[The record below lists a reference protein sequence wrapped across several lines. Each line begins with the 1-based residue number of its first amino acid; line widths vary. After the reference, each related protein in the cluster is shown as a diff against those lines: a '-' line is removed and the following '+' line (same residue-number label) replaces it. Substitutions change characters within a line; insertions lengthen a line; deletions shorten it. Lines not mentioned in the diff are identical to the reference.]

1 MTNLAQEDINK
12 LTNKERIR
20 YLDLSNRELAGEMNL
35 GEFKNLKSI
44 NASNNKFTNLDFL
57 NSLENKEKVEKINCW
72 GNQIKEIDLA
82 EILKNFPNLKWLNLE
97 NNPLSAKNLENLT
110 SENFGK
116 LVQGIKNKQIRINSW
131 KGTILMDL
139 LEYAQKLIKNGDSS
153 QQQQA
158 HQWQAILQN
167 NSIETNKG
175 ENNSKHT
182 ALIIGGAVA
191 VVIGSVLVGY
201 WWGKKRKDRELED

>member
-1 MTNLAQEDINK
+1 MTNPAQEDINK
-12 LTNKERIR
+12 LTNKARIR

-35 GEFKNLKSI
+35 KDFKNLKSI

-57 NSLENKEKVEKINCW
+57 NSLENKKQVEKINCW
-72 GNQIKEIDLA
+72 GNQISEIDLA

-116 LVQGIKNKQIRINSW
+116 LVEGIKNKQIRINSW

-139 LEYAQKLIKNGDSS
+139 LEYLTRDFAFNFTSFITSS
-153 QQQQA
+153 
-158 HQWQAILQN
+158 L
-167 NSIETNKG
+167 
-175 ENNSKHT
+175 
-182 ALIIGGAVA
+182 LAVT
-191 VVIGSVLVGY
+191 IS
-201 WWGKKRKDRELED
+201 

>member
-1 MTNLAQEDINK
+1 MTNPAQEDINK

-35 GEFKNLKSI
+35 KDFKNLKSI

-57 NSLENKEKVEKINCW
+57 NSLEKKEQIEKINCW

-110 SENFGK
+110 SEQFGK
-116 LVQGIKNKQIRINSW
+116 LVEGIKNKQIRINSW

-139 LEYAQKLIKNGDSS
+139 LEYAQKLIKNGDNS

-158 HQWQAILQN
+158 YQLQAILQN
-167 NSIETNKG
+167 NSIKNEQQST
-175 ENNSKHT
+175 NSK
-182 ALIIGGAVA
+182 LPWVIGGAA
-191 VVIGSVLVGY
+191 VVSLALIVGY
-201 WWGKKRKDRELED
+201 LLGKKNKEILD

>member
-1 MTNLAQEDINK
+1 MTNPAQEDINK

-20 YLDLSNRELAGEMNL
+20 YLDLSNRELEGEMNL

-57 NSLENKEKVEKINCW
+57 NSLENKEQVEKINCW

-116 LVQGIKNKQIRINSW
+116 LVNGIKNKQIRINSW

-139 LEYAQKLIKNGDSS
+139 LEYVQKLIKNGDSS

-158 HQWQAILQN
+158 YQLQAILQN
-167 NSIETNKG
+167 NSTETNQGK
-175 ENNSKHT
+175 NNSRQT
-182 ALIIGGAVA
+182 PLIIAGAVA

-201 WWGKKRKDRELED
+201 LLGKRRKNNYDE

>member
-158 HQWQAILQN
+158 YQLQAILQN
-167 NSIETNKG
+167 NSIKNEQQST
-175 ENNSKHT
+175 NSK
-182 ALIIGGAVA
+182 LPWVIGGAA
-191 VVIGSVLVGY
+191 VVSLALIVGY
-201 WWGKKRKDRELED
+201 LLGKKNKEILD

>member
-1 MTNLAQEDINK
+1 MTNPAQEDINK

-57 NSLENKEKVEKINCW
+57 NSLEKKEQVEKINCW

-82 EILKNFPNLKWLNLE
+82 WILKNFPNLKWLNLE

-116 LVQGIKNKQIRINSW
+116 LVNGIKNKQIRINSW

-139 LEYAQKLIKNGDSS
+139 LEYAQKLIKNGDNS

-158 HQWQAILQN
+158 YQLQAILQN
-167 NSIETNKG
+167 NSIKNEQQST
-175 ENNSKHT
+175 NSK
-182 ALIIGGAVA
+182 LPWVIGGAA
-191 VVIGSVLVGY
+191 VVSLALIVGY
-201 WWGKKRKDRELED
+201 LLGKKNKKILD